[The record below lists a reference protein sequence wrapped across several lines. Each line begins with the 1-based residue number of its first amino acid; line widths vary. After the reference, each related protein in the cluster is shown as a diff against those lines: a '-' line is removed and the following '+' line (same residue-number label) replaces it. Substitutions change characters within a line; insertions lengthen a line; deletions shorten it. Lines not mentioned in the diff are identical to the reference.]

1 MKQGLAEVRFEIVAI
16 LTLLVVSCGGGTVE
30 SGGAFDATTGDVAGI
45 YVGSENLSL
54 TPLNQVAA
62 VDTRKHS
69 LTIEVSSRGTLVL
82 SSGNGS
88 NGRAQVTNDRT
99 FRMRAD
105 ARTHFSGRC
114 SSGMITLKGSIDRE
128 TGITGQYSSDGLTC
142 MGEPY
147 ALIGKISAQRI

>member
-1 MKQGLAEVRFEIVAI
+1 MKQRLAEVRFAIVAV
-16 LTLLVVSCGGGTVE
+16 LTFTVVSCGGGTVD

-54 TPLNQVAA
+54 TPLNQVVA
-62 VDTRKHS
+62 VDTRRHCV
-69 LTIEVSSRGTLVL
+69 TVEVSSRGILVL
-82 SSGNGS
+82 SSATGS

-105 ARTHFSGRC
+105 AHTHFSGQC
-114 SSGMITLKGSIDRE
+114 SSGMIILEGSIGRE
-128 TGITGQYSSDGLTC
+128 TGITGQYSSDGLIC